1 MYNRPLCTKCLHL
14 MDLHTIVL
22 ADYPNVIIKQC
33 AVGICR
39 CIISVRKN
47 AEEEKEESM
56 KKAMPT

>member
-14 MDLHTIVL
+14 ADLHTIVL

-39 CIISVRKN
+39 CIMSVEKRDRESEERGDRKRT
-47 AEEEKEESM
+47 KV
-56 KKAMPT
+56 

>member
-22 ADYPNVIIKQC
+22 ADYPNVIIQQC

-39 CIISVRKN
+39 CIISVRKRK
-47 AEEEKEESM
+47 EEEKEESK